1 MIYRERRKRQK
12 TFHQIRRREAMM
24 TKRTRLPLPLSWSHL
39 KAPLDHQQDEKAAM
53 EPNADWRRVAARRRA
68 VM

>member
-1 MIYRERRKRQK
+1 
-12 TFHQIRRREAMM
+12 M
-24 TKRTRLPLPLSWSHL
+24 TKRTRMPLPLPLSHL